1 MISNPAPETLE
12 VSEVFPNFKA
22 FGLTIL
28 YLTSA
33 DSNLD
38 LLIMKVITLGDC

>member
-12 VSEVFPNFKA
+12 VSEVFPDFKA
-22 FGLTIL
+22 FRFTIL
-28 YLTSA
+28 YLTFA

-38 LLIMKVITLGDC
+38 SLIKKVITLGDC